1 MTTLLTQASRLRS
14 EVDALVALDLEA
26 VDGHDGP
33 RLHRELRAT
42 ADRLSA
48 FTARVLARIEAD
60 GRWSA
65 GGSRTFGQWMSQ
77 TTHASP
83 GQVQRQVVLG
93 RSLDSLPAAAA
104 ALDEGGLSLEHVQAL
119 AEVAESSPARAA
131 ALAGADPARNEAA
144 LVRRAGRMP
153 ANRFRT
159 ELRRW
164 AAEVDSATFE
174 AEHEA
179 ASAKEYLTVARRR
192 DGVALQGFLTHEHGE
207 AVATA
212 LRAVAGVPAAG
223 DTRSREERQAGALVD
238 GCRLILDRGLS
249 GSGQSVRPHLL
260 VTVPWNTLQAL
271 AEAHPAPQE
280 LTPEGDADAAAADGA
295 TTGGGLSAFDRGEVE
310 RITGRTLAGLS
321 PAELADGEPIP
332 HSALARIACDS
343 ELTRVVFGPEGE
355 VLDVGRAQ
363 RTYTGQIRLAVI
375 ARDRTCRFPGCGA
388 PPNLGEVHHVLSWLH
403 LGPTSVEN
411 GILLCWHHHAMVH
424 SRGILITRCGAGW
437 SFRRSDG
444 LPIASMGGMPP
455 EPASPSQAPRGGALR
470 SGEQPS
476 GVAPAPAP
484 WGGPPRA
491 PDRPWKQ
498 LTLAG

>member
-1 MTTLLTQASRLRS
+1 MTTLLTQAARLRS

-26 VDGHDGP
+26 VDGYDGP

-42 ADRLSA
+42 VDRLSA
-48 FTARVLARIEAD
+48 FTARVLARVEAD

-65 GGSRTFGQWMSQ
+65 GGARTFGQWMSR

-93 RSLDSLPAAAA
+93 RGLDSLPTAAA

-119 AEVAESSPARAA
+119 AEAAGSSPARAA
-131 ALAGADPARNEAA
+131 ALAGTDPAHNEAA

-153 ANRFRT
+153 ANQFRT

-179 ASAKEYLTVARRR
+179 AIAKEYLTVARRR

-212 LRAVAGVPAAG
+212 LRAVAGVPAAD

-238 GCRLILDRGLS
+238 GCRLVLDRGLS
-249 GSGQSVRPHLL
+249 GAGQSVRPHLL
-260 VTVPWNTLQAL
+260 VTVPWDTMQAL

-280 LTPEGDADAAAADGA
+280 LATTVGVDAAGALGAAAG
-295 TTGGGLSAFDRGEVE
+295 TGLSESDRGEVA
-310 RITGRTLAGLS
+310 RIAGRTLAGLS

-332 HSALARIACDS
+332 HSALARIACDC

-363 RTYTGQIRLAVI
+363 RTYTGQIRLGII
-375 ARDRTCRFPGCGA
+375 ARDRSCRFPGCGA
-388 PPNLGEVHHVLSWLH
+388 PPSLGEVHHVLSWLH

-424 SRGILITRCGAGW
+424 SRGILIARGGAGW
-437 SFRRSDG
+437 TFRRSDG
-444 LPIASMGGMPP
+444 SPIRSTGGVPP
-455 EPASPSQAPRGGALR
+455 DPAAPTEDRRGAAAQGEAL
-470 SGEQPS
+470 
-476 GVAPAPAP
+476 APAPAP
-484 WGGPPRA
+484 WGGTPRA

-498 LTLAG
+498 LTLSG

>member
-1 MTTLLTQASRLRS
+1 MTTLLTQAARLRS
-14 EVDALVALDLEA
+14 EVDALVALDLDA
-26 VDGHDGP
+26 VDGHDGAH
-33 RLHRELRAT
+33 LHRELRAT
-42 ADRLSA
+42 VDRLSA
-48 FTARVLARIEAD
+48 FTARVLARVEAD

-65 GGSRTFGQWMSQ
+65 GGARTFGQWMSR

-83 GQVQRQVVLG
+83 GQVHRQVVLG
-93 RSLDSLPAAAA
+93 RGLDSLPAAAA

-131 ALAGADPARNEAA
+131 ALAGTDPARNEAA
-144 LVRRAGRMP
+144 MVRRAGRMP
-153 ANRFRT
+153 ANQFRT

-207 AVATA
+207 VVATA
-212 LRAVAGVPAAG
+212 LRAVAGVPAA
-223 DTRSREERQAGALVD
+223 DDSRSREERQAGALVD

-249 GSGQSVRPHLL
+249 GAGQSVRPHLL
-260 VTVPWNTLQAL
+260 VTVPWDTMQAL
-271 AEAHPAPQE
+271 AAAHPAPQE
-280 LTPEGDADAAAADGA
+280 LTTELGADRAIAVGVDAGA
-295 TTGGGLSAFDRGEVE
+295 GLSESDRGEVA
-310 RITGRTLAGLS
+310 RVTGRTLVGLS

-332 HSALARIACDS
+332 HSALARIACDC

-363 RTYTGQIRLAVI
+363 RTYTGQIRLGVI
-375 ARDRTCRFPGCGA
+375 ARDRSCRFPGCGA

-424 SRGILITRCGAGW
+424 SRGILITRGGAGW
-437 SFRRSDG
+437 TFRRSDG
-444 LPIASMGGMPP
+444 SLVTSMGGVTPD
-455 EPASPSQAPRGGALR
+455 PAASREDRRDDVPQEADVPSART
-470 SGEQPS
+470 
-476 GVAPAPAP
+476 PAPAP

-498 LTLAG
+498 LALTG